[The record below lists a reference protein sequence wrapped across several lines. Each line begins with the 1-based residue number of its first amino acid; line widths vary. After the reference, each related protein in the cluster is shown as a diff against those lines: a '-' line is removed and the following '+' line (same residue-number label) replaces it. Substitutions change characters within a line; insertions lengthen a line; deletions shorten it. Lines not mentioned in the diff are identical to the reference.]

1 MNIRT
6 NNLFCLLTMI
16 AVLGLMLAG
25 RVSAQTF
32 TILHSF
38 TGGKDGTSPPGGLIL
53 SGNTLYGTASAGGS
67 AGNGSVFAVNTDG
80 IGFTNLHSF
89 TANSG
94 SIATNRHGGSPQ
106 AGLILSGD
114 GLAGPQAGLILS
126 GNTLYGTAHKG
137 GSSGMGMAF
146 AIKTDGTCFTN
157 LHSFTL
163 SDGAE
168 PQARLISSGNTLY
181 GTAHIG
187 GRWGKGTVFAGNTDG
202 TGFTNLHSFTG
213 GKDGAIPQA
222 GLILSGNILYG
233 TASYGGER
241 SGAGTVFALNTS
253 GTGFKT
259 LHSFD
264 GRGGAWPET
273 GLILSGNVLYGT
285 AFYGG
290 VSGGDS
296 NDGII
301 FKLNTDG
308 SGFTNLYSFTTF
320 NHASPYT
327 NSDGA
332 RPRAELILSGSTLY
346 GTTTRGGSSGSGTV
360 FALKTD
366 GTGFINLYSFAGGK
380 DGASPQGGLILSGD
394 TLYGTT
400 QLGDSKGYGTVFS
413 LSLPAP

>member
-126 GNTLYGTAHKG
+126 SNTLYGTAHKG

-146 AIKTDGTCFTN
+146 AIKTDGTC
-157 LHSFTL
+157 
-163 SDGAE
+163 
-168 PQARLISSGNTLY
+168 
-181 GTAHIG
+181 
-187 GRWGKGTVFAGNTDG
+187 
-202 TGFTNLHSFTG
+202 FTNLHSFTG

-273 GLILSGNVLYGT
+273 GLILSGNALYGT